1 MRISRT
7 HIKYGLIALLGLF
20 FVFVVADTLGIF
32 NPEPWYEVPHGNH
45 THYLPKDCDPPLST
59 SQAPTTRPE
68 PGQTVDCTGAIV
80 SIVP

>member
-1 MRISRT
+1 MRITKSNIR
-7 HIKYGLIALLGLF
+7 YVLLAILAVF

-59 SQAPTTRPE
+59 SQAPTTRPG
-68 PGQTVDCTGAIV
+68 PGETVDCTGAIV
-80 SIVP
+80 PLLP